1 MYHIVMNYYDE
12 ILKKI
17 EELLKDNK
25 QDEVRRI
32 VDDELSQA
40 YIPRDF
46 EEKLNEIKNSL
57 VVDIKT
63 HSLSDEEIVEYLG
76 GSKEKQL
83 MAVSILD
90 KKNLREYVDICN
102 DYLSHEG
109 FKNAKALLLDSLIRQ
124 ELNDTIYYNDE
135 GMEYE
140 FIPKYQLP
148 IEESDGFLAGNKYLE
163 EYYLKDPSKLKMAKS
178 LLYKELMLTLPIT
191 LEESEGLYVAK
202 DICEYIEEAFERD
215 VCIKKEDLN

>member
-1 MYHIVMNYYDE
+1 MNYYDE

-46 EEKLNEIKNSL
+46 EEKLNEIKDSL

-63 HSLSDEEIVEYLG
+63 HSLSDEEIIEYLG

-90 KKNLREYVDICN
+90 KKNLR
-102 DYLSHEG
+102 
-109 FKNAKALLLDSLIRQ
+109 
-124 ELNDTIYYNDE
+124 
-135 GMEYE
+135 
-140 FIPKYQLP
+140 
-148 IEESDGFLAGNKYLE
+148 
-163 EYYLKDPSKLKMAKS
+163 
-178 LLYKELMLTLPIT
+178 
-191 LEESEGLYVAK
+191 
-202 DICEYIEEAFERD
+202 
-215 VCIKKEDLN
+215 

>member
-1 MYHIVMNYYDE
+1 
-12 ILKKI
+12 
-17 EELLKDNK
+17 
-25 QDEVRRI
+25 
-32 VDDELSQA
+32 
-40 YIPRDF
+40 
-46 EEKLNEIKNSL
+46 
-57 VVDIKT
+57 
-63 HSLSDEEIVEYLG
+63 
-76 GSKEKQL
+76 

-124 ELNDTIYYNDE
+124 ELSDTIYYNDE

-178 LLYKELMLTLPIT
+178 LLYKELML
-191 LEESEGLYVAK
+191 YVAK

>member
-46 EEKLNEIKNSL
+46 EEKLNEIKDSL
-57 VVDIKT
+57 AVDIKT
-63 HSLSDEEIVEYLG
+63 HSLSDEEIIEYLG

-163 EYYLKDPSKLKMAKS
+163 EYYLKDPSKL
-178 LLYKELMLTLPIT
+178 MLTLPIT

-202 DICEYIEEAFERD
+202 DICEYIEEAFNRD

>member
-1 MYHIVMNYYDE
+1 MNYYAE

-25 QDEVRRI
+25 QEEVRRI
-32 VDDELSQA
+32 IDDELNQA
-40 YIPRDF
+40 YVPREF
-46 EEKLNEIKNSL
+46 EEKLNEIKDSL

-63 HSLSDEEIVEYLG
+63 HSLSDEEIIEYLG

-124 ELNDTIYYNDE
+124 ELNDTEAY
-135 GMEYE
+135 
-140 FIPKYQLP
+140 
-148 IEESDGFLAGNKYLE
+148 
-163 EYYLKDPSKLKMAKS
+163 PS
-178 LLYKELMLTLPIT
+178 
-191 LEESEGLYVAK
+191 G
-202 DICEYIEEAFERD
+202 
-215 VCIKKEDLN
+215 